1 MTRAPEFHG
10 ADAPAKRARS
20 LGYSAR
26 EVATLLGVDA
36 RRVGYFVRAKLV
48 DPRRGPRG
56 EYRFTFQEL
65 VLLRAAQ
72 GLLTAGVGLRRV
84 RRALEHLPAQLPRGR
99 SLSGVRITAEGGEIV
114 VREGGKQWNPES
126 GQRLL
131 DFEVATL
138 AAAAAPLAPRLVR
151 QAVVREAAGP
161 DAALSA
167 DDWFHL
173 GCELE
178 ATSPSEAAGVYR
190 RALVLDPRHQ
200 DALLN
205 LGRLQHE
212 AGELREAE
220 ACYRRVLAI
229 SPSEPVA
236 AYNLGVALED
246 RGRLTEAAEAYESA
260 FAADTQNADA
270 CYNLAGV
277 YERLGREPD
286 AVRWLKEYRRL
297 RKGG

>member
-1 MTRAPEFHG
+1 MSP
-10 ADAPAKRARS
+10 RS
-20 LGYSAR
+20 LGYSSR
-26 EVATLLGVDA
+26 EVATLLCVAPA
-36 RRVGYFVRAKLV
+36 RVRYFVRAGLLK
-48 DPRRGPRG
+48 PRRGPHG
-56 EYRFTFQEL
+56 EYRFTFQDL
-65 VLLRAAQ
+65 VLLRAAH
-72 GLLTAGVGLRRV
+72 GLLAAGLSLHRV
-84 RRALEHLPAQLPRGR
+84 RRALALLPAQLPRGR
-99 SLSGVRITAEGGEIV
+99 SLSGVRITAEGGEVV
-114 VREGGKQWNPES
+114 VREGGRRWNPES
-126 GQRLL
+126 GQGLL
-131 DFEVATL
+131 DFDVATL

-151 QAVVREAAGP
+151 QAVVREAEGP
-161 DAALSA
+161 EGALSA

-178 ATSPSEAAGVYR
+178 ATSLTEAAGVYR

-220 ACYRRVLAI
+220 ACYRRVLTL
-229 SPSEPVA
+229 SPGEPIA

-246 RGRLTEAAEAYESA
+246 RGNLAQAAEAYEA
-260 FAADTQNADA
+260 ALAADPDNADA

-277 YERLGREPD
+277 YERLGSGGE

-297 RKGG
+297 RG

>member
-1 MTRAPEFHG
+1 VSA
-10 ADAPAKRARS
+10 ARS

-26 EVATLLGVDA
+26 EVATLLGVETA
-36 RRVGYFVRAKLV
+36 RVGYFVRAGLI
-48 DPRRGPRG
+48 DPRRGARG
-56 EYRFTFQEL
+56 EYRFSFQDL
-65 VLLRAAQ
+65 VLLRAAH
-72 GLLTAGVGLRRV
+72 GLLAAGVALRRV
-84 RRALEHLPAQLPRGR
+84 RRALALLPAQLPRGR

-114 VREGGKQWNPES
+114 VREGGKRWNPES

-138 AAAAAPLAPRLVR
+138 AEAAAPLAPRLVR
-151 QAVVREAAGP
+151 QAVVREASGGP
-161 DAALSA
+161 EDALSA

-178 ATSPSEAAGVYR
+178 ATSPGEAAGVYR

-212 AGELREAE
+212 ARELREAE

-229 SPSEPVA
+229 SPGDPIA

-246 RGRLTEAAEAYESA
+246 RGGLAAAAEAYEA
-260 FAADTQNADA
+260 ALAADPGNADA

-277 YERLGREPD
+277 YERLGQGAE

-297 RKGG
+297 RGGG

>member
-1 MTRAPEFHG
+1 VSA
-10 ADAPAKRARS
+10 ARS

-26 EVATLLGVDA
+26 EVATLLGVETA
-36 RRVGYFVRAKLV
+36 RVGYFVRAGLI
-48 DPRRGPRG
+48 DPRRGARG
-56 EYRFTFQEL
+56 EYRFSFQDL

-72 GLLTAGVGLRRV
+72 GLLGAGVALRRV
-84 RRALEHLPAQLPRGR
+84 RRALALLPAQLPRGR

-114 VREGGKQWNPES
+114 VREGGKRWNPES

-131 DFEVATL
+131 DFEVAAL
-138 AAAAAPLAPRLVR
+138 AEAAAPLAPRLVR
-151 QAVVREAAGP
+151 QAVVREAAGGP
-161 DAALSA
+161 DGALSA

-178 ATSPSEAAGVYR
+178 ATSPAEAAGVYR

-212 AGELREAE
+212 ARELREAE

-229 SPSEPVA
+229 SPGDPIA

-246 RGRLTEAAEAYESA
+246 RGGLAAAAEAYESA
-260 FAADTQNADA
+260 LAADPGNADA

-277 YERLGREPD
+277 YERLGRGAE

-297 RKGG
+297 RGGG

>member
-1 MTRAPEFHG
+1 VLDVPT
-10 ADAPAKRARS
+10 ARVRY
-20 LGYSAR
+20 L
-26 EVATLLGVDA
+26 
-36 RRVGYFVRAKLV
+36 VRAGLLS
-48 DPRRGPRG
+48 PWRGSRG

-72 GLLTAGVGLRRV
+72 GLLDSGVSLRRV
-84 RRALEHLPAQLPRGR
+84 QRALALLPAQLPRGR
-99 SLSGVRITAEGGEIV
+99 SLSGLRITAEGSEVV
-114 VREGGKQWNPES
+114 VREGGRRWNPES

-131 DFEVATL
+131 DFDVATL
-138 AAAAAPLAPRLVR
+138 AEAAAPLAPRLVR
-151 QAVVREAAGP
+151 QAVVREAAGGP
-161 DAALSA
+161 DDALSA

-178 ATSPSEAAGVYR
+178 ATSPGEAAGVYR
-190 RALVLDPRHQ
+190 RALVLDPRHR

-220 ACYRRVLAI
+220 ACYRRVLTQAPADPI
-229 SPSEPVA
+229 A

-246 RGRLTEAAEAYESA
+246 RGRLAEAAESYEA
-260 FAADTQNADA
+260 ALAADPGNADA
-270 CYNLAGV
+270 CFNLAGV
-277 YERLGREPD
+277 YERLGRGGD

-297 RKGG
+297 RGG

>member
-1 MTRAPEFHG
+1 MSP
-10 ADAPAKRARS
+10 ARS
-20 LGYSAR
+20 LGYSVA
-26 EVATLLGVDA
+26 EVATLLGVTPA
-36 RRVGYFVRAKLV
+36 RVRYFVRAGLL
-48 DPRRGPRG
+48 DPRRGTRR
-56 EYRFTFQEL
+56 EYRFTFQDL

-72 GLLTAGVGLRRV
+72 GLLTAGVKLPRV
-84 RRALEHLPAQLPRGR
+84 RRALAKLPAQLPRGR

-131 DFEVATL
+131 DFEVAIL

-151 QAVVREAAGP
+151 QAIVREASGP

-178 ATSPSEAAGVYR
+178 ATSLAEAAGVYR
-190 RALVLDPRHQ
+190 RALVLDPQHQ

-212 AGELREAE
+212 TGELREAE

-229 SPSEPVA
+229 SPGEPIA

-246 RGRLTEAAEAYESA
+246 RGRLPEAAEAYEA
-260 FAADTQNADA
+260 ALAADPDNADA

-277 YERLGREPD
+277 YERLSKNAD

-297 RKGG
+297 RTNA